1 MRAVLDMKTTK
12 RGAGGRALR
21 HLGERGVA
29 MIEFAFAAIIMVTIV
44 LGILTYGEIL
54 ANYIQLKYAVGELSR
69 QIATGTDAGD
79 SAARFTRAE
88 AQVKANS
95 GFADQCVVFESSGFS
110 GQVTVTGTYDFGPE
124 GCRMMPVF
132 LLPTPDTVTA
142 ENTFTAL

>member
-1 MRAVLDMKTTK
+1 M
-12 RGAGGRALR
+12 
-21 HLGERGVA
+21 GERGVA

-44 LGILTYGEIL
+44 MGILAYGEIL

-69 QIATGTDAGD
+69 QIATGTDPGD

-95 GFADQCVVFESSGFS
+95 GFDDQCVVFTSSGFT
-110 GQVTVTGTYDFGPE
+110 GQVTVTGTYNFEPD

-132 LLPTPDTVTA
+132 FLPTPDSVSA